1 LKPADV
7 IAAMQNRAGWS
18 KKPESPSEPINP
30 EKLTQLS
37 NEQLGGM
44 FRQFLL
50 ANPDMLLKE

>member
-7 IAAMQNRAGWS
+7 IAAMQDRAGWI
-18 KKPESPSEPINP
+18 KKPEPPSESINP

-50 ANPDMLLKE
+50 TNPDIILKE

>member
-1 LKPADV
+1 
-7 IAAMQNRAGWS
+7 MQDRAGWI
-18 KKPESPSEPINP
+18 KKPESPSAPINP

-50 ANPDMLLKE
+50 TNPDIILKE

>member
-1 LKPADV
+1 LHHYFCHETPPTHN
-7 IAAMQNRAGWS
+7 NRSRGAGGVCG
-18 KKPESPSEPINP
+18 PPSNP

-50 ANPDMLLKE
+50 TNPDTYR